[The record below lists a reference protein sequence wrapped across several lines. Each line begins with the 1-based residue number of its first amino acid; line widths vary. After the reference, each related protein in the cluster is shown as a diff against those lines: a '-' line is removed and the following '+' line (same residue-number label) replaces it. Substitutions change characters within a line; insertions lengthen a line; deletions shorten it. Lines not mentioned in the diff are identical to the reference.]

1 MLNFK
6 KAVLATA
13 AVAAIAGFSVPAL
26 AQDSDEKTVA
36 ITYIVEHPALDAVRE
51 GIIESLA
58 EKGYTEG
65 DNLTV
70 VARSAQGNMTTQTQI
85 ASEFAGLKPD
95 VAVGISTPSAQ
106 ALKNS
111 MGDAPVVFAAVTD
124 PVAAGLVENP
134 EHPEANITG
143 TSDKQPP
150 KPALEL
156 IQTLVPGVK
165 TIGVIY
171 NPGEANSV
179 VQVDEIKAAAGELGL
194 EVVDSPAAQ
203 STMVPDAA
211 RNLVGKADAILL
223 PTDNSVISVLEAII
237 TVGERAKLPVFTTDT
252 DSVERGAV
260 AALGFNYAEMGKV
273 TGDMVAEILA
283 GKAPSEIAVVVPGN
297 QDLFLNMKAA
307 EAMGITVPDSVKD
320 SAKKVIE

>member
-1 MLNFK
+1 MLNLK
-6 KAVLATA
+6 KTVLATA
-13 AVAAIAGFSVPAL
+13 AIAALAGLTVPAL

-51 GIIESLA
+51 GIIASLA
-58 EKGYTEG
+58 DKGYTEG
-65 DNLTV
+65 DNLKV

-85 ASEFAGLKPD
+85 ASEFAGLGPD

-111 MGDAPVVFAAVTD
+111 MGDTPVVFAAVTD
-124 PVAAGLVENP
+124 PVAAGLIENP
-134 EHPEANITG
+134 EKPEANITG

-156 IQTLVPGVK
+156 IQKLVPGVK

-179 VQVDEIKAAAGELGL
+179 VQVDDIKAGAKELGL
-194 EVVDSPAAQ
+194 TVVESPAAQ
-203 STMVPDAA
+203 SSMVPDAA

-223 PTDNSVISVLEAII
+223 PTDNSVISVLEAIV

-260 AALGFNYAEMGKV
+260 AALGFNYSEMGKV
-273 TGDMVAEILA
+273 TGDMVAQILE
-283 GKAPSEIAVVVPGN
+283 GTPVSDIPVVVPGN
-297 QDLFLNMKAA
+297 QDLFLNLKAA
-307 EAMGITVPDSVKD
+307 KAMGVEVPADIVA

>member
-6 KAVLATA
+6 KAALAAA
-13 AVAAIAGFSVPAL
+13 AVATLAGLAGVAQ
-26 AQDSDEKTVA
+26 AQDADEKTVA

-51 GIIESLA
+51 GIIEGLG
-58 EKGYTEG
+58 ENGFTEG
-65 DNLTV
+65 DNLKI

-85 ASEFAGLKPD
+85 ASEFAGLSPD
-95 VAVGISTPSAQ
+95 VTVGISTPSAQ

-111 MGDAPVVFAAVTD
+111 MGDTPVVFAAVTD

-134 EHPEANITG
+134 GAPEANITG
-143 TSDKQPP
+143 TSDNQPAE
-150 KPALEL
+150 PALEM
-156 IQTLVPGVK
+156 IKAFVPDAEK
-165 TIGVIY
+165 IGVIY

-179 VQVDEIKAAAGELGL
+179 AQVEDIKRGAEALGI
-194 EVVDSPAAQ
+194 EVIESPAAQ

-223 PTDNSVISVLEAII
+223 PTDNSVISVLEAIV

-260 AALGFNYAEMGKV
+260 AALGFNYGEMGVV
-273 TGDMVAEILA
+273 TGQMVADILN
-283 GKAPSEIAVVVPGN
+283 GKAIAEIPVVVPGN
-297 QDLFLNMKAA
+297 QDLYLNLKSA
-307 EAMGITVPDSVKD
+307 EAMGVTVPDEMKAK
-320 SAKKVIE
+320 AKKVIE

>member
-6 KAVLATA
+6 KTVFATA
-13 AVAAIAGFSVPAL
+13 AIAAFAGFAVPVV
-26 AQDSDEKTVA
+26 AQDTKTVA

-51 GIIESLA
+51 GVIESLA
-58 EKGYTEG
+58 EKGYKEG
-65 DNLTV
+65 ENLKV
-70 VARSAQGNMTTQTQI
+70 VARSAQGNMTTQSQI
-85 ASEFAGLKPD
+85 ADEFAGIDPD

-111 MGDAPVVFAAVTD
+111 MGDTPVVFAAVTD
-124 PVAAGLVENP
+124 PVAAGLIENP
-134 EHPEANITG
+134 EKPEANITG

-156 IQTLVPGVK
+156 IQKLVPGVK

-179 VQVDEIKAAAGELGL
+179 VQVDDIKAGAEELGL
-194 EVVDSPAAQ
+194 TVVESPAAQ

-223 PTDNSVISVLEAII
+223 PTDNSVISVLEAIV

-252 DSVERGAV
+252 DSVARGAV

-273 TGDMVAEILA
+273 TGDMVAQILEGTA
-283 GKAPSEIAVVVPGN
+283 VADIPVVVPGN
-297 QDLFLNMKAA
+297 QDLFLNLKAA
-307 EAMGITVPDSVKD
+307 KAMGIEVPADVVD

>member
-1 MLNFK
+1 MLKFK
-6 KAVLATA
+6 KTVLATA
-13 AVAAIAGFSVPAL
+13 ALAAIAGFAAPA
-26 AQDSDEKTVA
+26 AADDTKTVA

-51 GIIESLA
+51 GVIESLA
-58 EKGYTEG
+58 EKGYKEG
-65 DNLTV
+65 ENLKV
-70 VARSAQGNMTTQTQI
+70 VTRSAQGNMTTQSQI
-85 ASEFAGLKPD
+85 ADEFAGIKPD

-111 MGDAPVVFAAVTD
+111 MGDTPVVFAAVTD
-124 PVAAGLVENP
+124 AVAAGLVENP
-134 EHPEANITG
+134 QKPEANITG

-156 IQTLVPGVK
+156 IQKLVPGVK

-179 VQVDEIKAAAGELGL
+179 VQVDDIKAGAAELGL
-194 EVVDSPAAQ
+194 TVVESPAAQ

-223 PTDNSVISVLEAII
+223 PTDNSVISVLEAIV

-252 DSVERGAV
+252 DSVDRGAV

-273 TGDMVAEILA
+273 TGDMVAEILGGTA
-283 GKAPSEIAVVVPGN
+283 IADIPVVVPGN
-297 QDLFLNMKAA
+297 QDLFLNLKAA
-307 EAMGITVPDSVKD
+307 KAMGVEIPDDIKA
-320 SAKKVIE
+320 SAKKVVE

>member
-6 KAVLATA
+6 KTVFATA
-13 AVAAIAGFSVPAL
+13 ALAAFAGFAAPVI
-26 AQDSDEKTVA
+26 AQDTKTVA

-51 GIIESLA
+51 GIVESLA
-58 EKGYTEG
+58 AKGYKEG
-65 DNLTV
+65 ENLKV
-70 VARSAQGNMTTQTQI
+70 VARSAQGNMTTQSQI
-85 ASEFAGLKPD
+85 ADEFAGIKPD

-111 MGDAPVVFAAVTD
+111 MGDTPVVFAAVTD
-124 PVAAGLVENP
+124 PVAAGLIENP
-134 EHPEANITG
+134 EKPEANITG

-156 IQTLVPGVK
+156 IQKLVPGVK

-179 VQVDEIKAAAGELGL
+179 VQVDDIKAGAAELGL
-194 EVVDSPAAQ
+194 TVVESPAAQ

-223 PTDNSVISVLEAII
+223 PTDNSVISVLEAIV

-260 AALGFNYAEMGKV
+260 AALGFNYAEMGTV
-273 TGDMVAEILA
+273 TGDMIAQILEGTAVADI
-283 GKAPSEIAVVVPGN
+283 PVVVPGN
-297 QDLFLNMKAA
+297 QDLFLNLKAA
-307 EAMGITVPDSVKD
+307 KAMGIEVPADVVD